1 MDKQEMKSI
10 RDCWLSEQ
18 IQPYEMVALLNENP
32 ELKEYF
38 IQEINEENRSK

>member
-1 MDKQEMKSI
+1 MDKQEMKNI